1 MEYKRDDLIELLE
14 DKQILDGIYLK
25 KGTLVYVNS
34 IDKDIPIIN
43 VSKIDNTCDFWISA
57 DNTRLV
63 ERGLKC

>member
-63 ERGLKC
+63 ERG